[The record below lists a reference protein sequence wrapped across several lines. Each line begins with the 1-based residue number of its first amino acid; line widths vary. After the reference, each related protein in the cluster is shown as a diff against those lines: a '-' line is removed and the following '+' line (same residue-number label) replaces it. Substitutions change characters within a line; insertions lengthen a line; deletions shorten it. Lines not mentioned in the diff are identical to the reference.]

1 MTLRRQVLLVL
12 TTLVALLFGSGCA
25 TTDDKLPPPIVFVHG
40 NGDTAALWHTTI
52 WRFESNGW
60 PRERLHA
67 IDLPYPTARDEDD
80 KPQAGRSSS
89 AEHMQ
94 FLAAEVQRVLAAT
107 GAEKVVLIGSSR
119 GGYAIRNYIA
129 NGGGAK
135 VVSHAILA
143 GTPNHGVWNNP
154 KFQPGSEFNG
164 ASPFLTA
171 LNNQGGSGVEV
182 TSGVKWM
189 TLRSD
194 NNDKYAQ
201 PLLGGNPTNVTF
213 EGPALKGA
221 ENVVLPAR
229 DHRELAFH
237 PEAFAPMFKFVSG
250 MPPASPAIAPEANA
264 VLDGKVS
271 GLGVNGAGNLPNNL
285 PLAGASLAVYRTDT
299 SSGARIGNAVY
310 RKQVGEDGRWGPFVA
325 QPNAAYEF
333 VISAPGYATT
343 HIYRSPFPRSSNF
356 VNLRAERLADADK
369 DAAAVVTMTRPR
381 GYFGVGR
388 DQMSFDGQSP
398 PPGVPAGVPT
408 ASTSKLK
415 LSDARARPIVAE
427 FNGERIVGQP
437 WPAAEGHVVTLELHY

>member
-1 MTLRRQVLLVL
+1 MTLRRRVLLAL
-12 TTLVALLFGSGCA
+12 TSLISLLFGGCA
-25 TTDDKLPPPIVFVHG
+25 TTDDEPPPPIVFVHG

-80 KPQAGRSSS
+80 KPQAGRSSTG
-89 AEHMQ
+89 EHMQ
-94 FLAAEVQRVLAAT
+94 FLAAEVQRVRVAT

-119 GGYAIRNYIA
+119 GGNAIRNFIA

-154 KFQPGSEFNG
+154 KYQPGSEFNG

-171 LNNQGGSGVEV
+171 LNNQGGAGTEI

-194 NNDKYAQ
+194 TNDKYAQ
-201 PLLGGNPTNVTF
+201 PTLNGAPSNVTY

-221 ENVVLPAR
+221 ENVVLPGR
-229 DHRELAFH
+229 DHREVAFH
-237 PEAFAPMFKFVSG
+237 PEAFVPMFRFVVDAL
-250 MPPASPAIAPEANA
+250 PITAAIAPEAHV

-271 GLGVNGAGNLPNNL
+271 GLGVNGVGNTPNNL
-285 PLAGASLAVYRTDT
+285 PLVGATLEVYRTDT
-299 SSGARIGNAVY
+299 AGGGRLGNALY
-310 RKQVGEDGRWGPFVA
+310 RKVIGEDGRWGPFVG
-325 QPNAAYEF
+325 QPDAAYEF
-333 VISAPGYATT
+333 VISAPGHAIT

-356 VNLRAERLADADK
+356 VNLRAERLAEADRG
-369 DAAAVVTMTRPR
+369 AAAVVTLTRPR
-381 GYFGVGR
+381 GYFGVPR
-388 DQMSFDGQSP
+388 DEISLDGQSP
-398 PPGVPAGVPT
+398 PAGIPTGVPT
-408 ASTSKLK
+408 AASSKLK
-415 LSDARARPIVAE
+415 LADASPRRIVGE
-427 FNGERIVGQP
+427 FNGERVVGQP
-437 WPAAEGHVVTLELHY
+437 WPATEGHVVTLELHY

>member
-1 MTLRRQVLLVL
+1 MPLRRRILLAL
-12 TTLVALLFGSGCA
+12 TSLISLLLSGCA
-25 TTDDKLPPPIVFVHG
+25 TTDDEPPPPIVFVHG

-60 PRERLHA
+60 PRERLYA

-80 KPQAGRSSS
+80 KPQAGRSST

-94 FLAAEVQRVLAAT
+94 FLAAEVQRVRVTT
-107 GAEKVVLIGSSR
+107 GSEKVVLIGSSR
-119 GGYAIRNYIA
+119 GGNAIRNFIA

-171 LNNQGGSGVEV
+171 LDNQGGAGVEI

-194 NNDKYAQ
+194 DNDKYAQ
-201 PLLGGNPTNVTF
+201 PTLNGAPSNVTY
-213 EGPALKGA
+213 ESPALKGA
-221 ENVVLPAR
+221 ENVVLPGR

-237 PEAFAPMFKFVSG
+237 PEAFVQMFRFVAGAPPLTAG
-250 MPPASPAIAPEANA
+250 IAPEAHV
-264 VLDGKVS
+264 VLDGKVT
-271 GLGVNGAGNLPNNL
+271 GLGVNGVGSTPNNL
-285 PLAGASLAVYRTDT
+285 PLAGATLEVYRTDT
-299 SSGARIGNAVY
+299 SSGDRLGNTVY
-310 RKQVGEDGRWGPFVA
+310 RKVIAEDGRWGPFVA
-325 QPNAAYEF
+325 QPDAAYEF
-333 VISAPGYATT
+333 VISAPGYAVT

-356 VNLRAERLADADK
+356 VNLRAERLAEADK
-369 DAAAVVTMTRPR
+369 GAAAVVTLTRPR
-381 GYFGVGR
+381 GYFGVPR
-388 DQMSFDGQSP
+388 DQISLDGQNP
-398 PPGVPAGVPT
+398 PPGVPPGVAT
-408 ASTSKLK
+408 VSSSKLK
-415 LSDARARPIVAE
+415 LDDARPRSIVGE
-427 FNGERIVGQP
+427 FNGERVIGRP